1 MTFMI
6 ENCALLVYEIL
17 MVNGLSFHKLSRGD
31 LDTIG
36 SKIVIVQNNSTEN
49 NNNCLDGWPVCYSF
63 HIDTQIIHIF
73 ILMVKFFKKCGKMDL
88 SVWQSNLC
96 P

>member
-49 NNNCLDGWPVCYSF
+49 NNCCLIVCNYIKLTCIKR
-63 HIDTQIIHIF
+63 HISSLKSIN
-73 ILMVKFFKKCGKMDL
+73 FKVSAVDDFSL
-88 SVWQSNLC
+88 
-96 P
+96 

>member
-17 MVNGLSFHKLSRGD
+17 MVNGLSFSKLSRGD
-31 LDTIG
+31 WDTIG

-49 NNNCLDGWPVCYSF
+49 NNCCLIVCNYIKLTCIQLDSKSLQCMR
-63 HIDTQIIHIF
+63 H
-73 ILMVKFFKKCGKMDL
+73 GL
-88 SVWQSNLC
+88 SAVDDFSL
-96 P
+96 